1 MNKAADTDADDDTE
15 SDTDN
20 GGDTIKKSV
29 DEVIAESQSE
39 TSLEMIERAKM
50 NISDSV
56 WGGSFSAPTIP
67 RIK

>member
-1 MNKAADTDADDDTE
+1 MAPGNLQLEDAVGIT
-15 SDTDN
+15 
-20 GGDTIKKSV
+20 KSV

-39 TSLEMIERAKM
+39 TSLEMIEKAKM